1 MNSSEK
7 ESLLKNFILFFLL
20 LEILLS
26 IIFVFFYI
34 DKKKDAKELLLNRMH
49 ICSYTLGCKDFT
61 YNFFPKKKELIINKL
76 YESSEELYS
85 FYPIPYSKKYLLK
98 VGYAISDFQKDLR
111 ELQQKIV
118 SIFIFASL
126 IIMGISFLLTLYTL
140 KPIREALH
148 INQEFIKD
156 ILHDFNTPI
165 SAMMIN
171 LVMLKRE
178 CKSPFIDRIE
188 QSLNTIVSLQENLKL
203 FLKNIKSEKD
213 KILCNDLIKDRIAYF
228 KSLYPDL
235 HFELIEKTKLQI
247 MTQKEL
253 FTRIIDNIL
262 SNACK
267 YNKKNGFV
275 KIVIDKQHIII
286 EDSGK
291 GIKNSK
297 RVFDRFYKESD
308 RGIGIGLSIVKK
320 LCDELD
326 IRIKIESE
334 VDKGTKVHLFF

>member
-1 MNSSEK
+1 
-7 ESLLKNFILFFLL
+7 
-20 LEILLS
+20 
-26 IIFVFFYI
+26 
-34 DKKKDAKELLLNRMH
+34 MH
-49 ICSYTLGCKDFT
+49 ICSYTLKCKEFSYDFV
-61 YNFFPKKKELIINKL
+61 PKSSELFIKKL
-76 YESSEELYS
+76 YENTQEFYS
-85 FYPIPYSKKYLLK
+85 FYPIPTSKKYLLK
-98 VGYAISDFQKDLR
+98 VSYTKEDFKKDLHT
-111 ELQQKIV
+111 LQAKII

-126 IIMGISFLLTLYTL
+126 IIMAISFLLTLYTL
-140 KPIREALH
+140 RPIREALR

-171 LVMLKRE
+171 LVMLKKV
-178 CKSPFIDRIE
+178 CQSPFIDRIE

-203 FLKNIKSEKD
+203 FLKNIKSEKERVE
-213 KILCNDLIKDRIAYF
+213 CNSLIKERLSCF
-228 KSLYPDL
+228 EGLYPHL
-235 HFELIEKTKLQI
+235 HFELIEKTKLSI
-247 MTQKEL
+247 YTQKEL

-267 YNKKNGFV
+267 YNKANGFV
-275 KIVIDKQHIII
+275 KVIINHNHIII

-297 RVFDRFYKESD
+297 KVFDRFYKESD

-326 IRIKIESE
+326 IKIAIESE
-334 VDKGTKVHLFF
+334 VDKGTKVHLFFNHI